1 MRVNLCEQEYLSI
14 KQIAEEWAKE
24 PGKLQ
29 YKEMEQE
36 IWKAYW
42 LGQFVD
48 ENGEPTF
55 MVTYEGKEYYDK
67 QLPIHIVPESNEE
80 KYDKESIEYLAIIYK
95 EEGGGSIPIHFWIRY
110 LYSSPTSV
118 SISRFYP
125 HIIISDERNEAA
137 EKKYEDEFLSG
148 IKDIIAKY
156 KDGGKAYLS
165 LEDDF
170 VQRYLLDHVVELPY
184 KRVTKYVPLH
194 RAFLFSYLH
203 SSGLLEFRPKRLPK
217 WSGKGE
223 DAILMEADEED
234 YKSLTEQDLIFLD
247 KNFENKQFL
256 QAYLNPCIKP
266 EYFIDAC
273 VKLNVK
279 VPQFLAPLV
288 RK

>member
-1 MRVNLCEQEYLSI
+1 MRVNLYEQEYLTI
-14 KQIAEEWAKE
+14 KEVAKEWAKE
-24 PGKLQ
+24 PGKLEAD
-29 YKEMEQE
+29 KTEQE

-42 LGQFVD
+42 LGHFVD
-48 ENGEPTF
+48 ESDEPTF
-55 MVTYEGKEYYDK
+55 MVTYEGREYYEK
-67 QLPIHIVPESNEE
+67 QLPIHIIPEPNEE
-80 KYDKESIEYLAIIYK
+80 QYDKESIEYLAIIYK
-95 EEGGGSIPIHFWIRY
+95 EESGESIPIHFWIRY

-148 IKDIIAKY
+148 IKDIITKY
-156 KDGGKAYLS
+156 KDRGKAYLS

-184 KRVTKYVPLH
+184 KGVTKFVPLH
-194 RAFLFSYLH
+194 RAFLFSHLH

-217 WSGKGE
+217 WSGKGK

-234 YKSLTEQDLIFLD
+234 YKSLTEQNLNFLA
-247 KNFENKQFL
+247 KEFENKPFL

-266 EYFIDAC
+266 QCFIDAC

-279 VPQFLAPLV
+279 IPQFLAPLV